1 MMNNF
6 ISYEKV
12 LINVDEIMYAEI
24 SLETD
29 NLEITMKNGKR
40 FIFDK
45 EVDILNSLER
55 ITQAEVQ

>member
-1 MMNNF
+1 MNNF